1 VPLPVSTGVTPPQ
14 QGDDLAA
21 AIVSPLPRRR
31 AAADNAGMVDGWNR
45 RRNFAVAALLLLG
58 VAIVA
63 ALTLLAPPAAE
74 RDEGALFGEARQGGL
89 TVALREAVGDVRVTQ
104 AKAPGRPIVLI
115 DPGHG
120 GVDPGAPGVSGQ
132 VREKDLTLVFSREL
146 RDLLASRGRVRV
158 AMTREDDRSLSLEQR
173 AAIARKLGA
182 GLLVS
187 VHMDSA
193 PNPLA
198 RGATVYSL
206 SDVAS
211 DAEAARFA
219 RAENRQAGA
228 LTSEGDA
235 SVRFLL
241 SDLALRDQMAD
252 SAALAARL
260 VKGAGPGMLLRPE
273 PHKFA
278 AFHILRHSEVPGVL
292 FEAGYI
298 SNPDDEALL
307 ITPAGRRPIIEAL
320 AKAIETELSLRMAR

>member
-1 VPLPVSTGVTPPQ
+1 MSE
-14 QGDDLAA
+14 DRD
-21 AIVSPLPRRR
+21 RRR
-31 AAADNAGMVDGWNR
+31 MIGM
-45 RRNFAVAALLLLG
+45 AALALLG
-58 VAIVA
+58 A
-63 ALTLLAPPAAE
+63 ALVGLLAFTVPWPG
-74 RDEGALFGEARQGGL
+74 RDQQDDGALFGEARQGGL
-89 TVALREAVGDVRVTQ
+89 TVTLRDAVGDVRVTE

-132 VREKDLTLVFSREL
+132 IKEKQLTLIFAREL
-146 RDLLASRGRVRV
+146 RTMLAERGRVRV
-158 AMTREDDRSLSLEQR
+158 ALTREDDRSLSLEQR
-173 AAIARKLGA
+173 AGIARKLGA

-187 VHMDSA
+187 IHMDSA

-219 RAENRQAGA
+219 SAENDEPGA
-228 LTSEGDA
+228 LSSERND

-241 SDLALRDQMAD
+241 SDLALRDQMED
-252 SAALAARL
+252 SAALASRL
-260 VKGAGPGMLLRPE
+260 VKVAGPGMLLRPE

-278 AFHILRHSEVPGVL
+278 AFHILRRSEIPGVL

-298 SNPDDEALL
+298 SNADDEALL
-307 ITPAGRRPIIEAL
+307 MTPAGRKPIVEAL
-320 AKAIETELSLRMAR
+320 ARAIETELSLRMTR

>member
-1 VPLPVSTGVTPPQ
+1 MFKGWDRRRQFGLAGLVL
-14 QGDDLAA
+14 LAA
-21 AIVSPLPRRR
+21 ALV
-31 AAADNAGMVDGWNR
+31 V
-45 RRNFAVAALLLLG
+45 ALL
-58 VAIVA
+58 VA
-63 ALTLLAPPAAE
+63 PRPGRGGE
-74 RDEGALFGEARQGGL
+74 EGALFGEARRGGL
-89 TVALREAVGDVRVTQ
+89 TVALQGAVDDVKVTEAR
-104 AKAPGRPIVLI
+104 APGRPIVLL

-120 GVDPGAPGVSGQ
+120 GADGGAPGVSGQ
-132 VREKDLTLVFSREL
+132 VKEKDLTLIFSREL
-146 RDLLASRGRVRV
+146 RDLLAERGRVRV

-187 VHMDSA
+187 IHMDSA

-219 RAENRQAGA
+219 RAENAERGA
-228 LTSEGDA
+228 LTSERDD

-241 SDLALRDQMAD
+241 SDLALRDQMED
-252 SAALAARL
+252 SAALASRL
-260 VKGAGPGMLLRPE
+260 VNGAGPGMLLRPE

-278 AFHILRHSEVPGVL
+278 AFHILRRSEVPGVL

-298 SNPDDEALL
+298 SNADDEALL
-307 ITPAGRRPIIEAL
+307 ITREGRKPIVEAL
-320 AKAIETELSLRMAR
+320 ARAIETELSLRMSR

>member
-1 VPLPVSTGVTPPQ
+1 MWTGW
-14 QGDDLAA
+14 DRRRKLFAA
-21 AIVSPLPRRR
+21 A
-31 AAADNAGMVDGWNR
+31 
-45 RRNFAVAALLLLG
+45 FAFLGAALLGLLM
-58 VAIVA
+58 VA
-63 ALTLLAPPAAE
+63 APRARQAQ
-74 RDEGALFGEARQGGL
+74 DDGALFGEARRGGL
-89 TVALREAVGDVRVTQ
+89 TVALQEAVGDIRVTE
-104 AKAPGRPIVLI
+104 AKAPGRPIVLL

-120 GVDPGAPGVSGQ
+120 GADPGAPGVSGQ

-146 RDLLASRGRVRV
+146 RDLLARRGRVRV
-158 AMTREDDRSLSLEQR
+158 AMTREDDRTLSLDQR

-187 VHMDSA
+187 IHMDSA

-219 RAENRQAGA
+219 MAENAAGGA
-228 LTSEGDA
+228 LTSERDA

-241 SDLALRDQMAD
+241 SDLALRDQMQD
-252 SAALAARL
+252 SAALASRL
-260 VKGAGPGMLLRPE
+260 VKSGGNGMLLRPE

-278 AFHILRHSEVPGVL
+278 AFHILRRSEVPGVL

-298 SNPDDEALL
+298 SNADDEARLM
-307 ITPAGRRPIIEAL
+307 TAEGRKPIVEAL
-320 AKAIETELSLRMAR
+320 ARAIETELSLRMVR